1 MNLNVKYLLI
11 SVTVIA
17 VVCDTMLLPFYPGFF
32 ASAFGITD
40 PAYVGGYIAAFCL
53 VVLLAFP
60 CWARLAEQQSVLNIL
75 LVTQLA
81 AAIFSLLCYQVE
93 SLSAFWLV
101 SLLMFVCKA
110 SYLLIYPLVMR
121 LETPGKQGQTI
132 GVLSLIVHF
141 GAIGGAV
148 LGGVMLQYFEPRQ
161 VFVLM
166 ACGDLLQTAICC
178 YLKYAGH
185 TLPLAPPPAAQA
197 SAGPVASA
205 NKPPLVKLALLML
218 LFYFSAYLMQPFFV
232 SYWQQLSASANQVTA
247 ALVFAIPA
255 FIALLVLLWQ
265 YRFAPAHA
273 NHTGLHTALW
283 LTGSG
288 LALQAL
294 PQPLLVIAGRCL
306 FGLGLFL
313 ATVRLDLL
321 LFRLSTPERYAS
333 DFSKIYMAQSL
344 GVLLASYCA
353 GAVVAAT
360 GLRMPLLVA
369 TAALA
374 LTWLCY
380 LLLFS
385 QGWRPSTTATNA
397 SQRLQ

>member
-1 MNLNVKYLLI
+1 MNRQVKYLLI
-11 SVTVIA
+11 SITVIA

-32 ASAFGITD
+32 TSAFAITD

-53 VVLLAFP
+53 VVMLAFP
-60 CWARLAEQQSVLNIL
+60 CWARLAKKQSVLDIL

-81 AAIFSLLCYQVE
+81 AALFSLLCYRVE

-110 SYLLIYPLVMR
+110 SYLLIYPQVMR

-132 GVLSLIVHF
+132 GLLSLIVHF

-148 LGGVMLQYFEPRQ
+148 LGGAMLQYFSPRQ

-178 YLKYAGH
+178 YLKYAGQ
-185 TLPLAPPPAAQA
+185 TLPLTKAPATTA
-197 SAGPVASA
+197 SAQPATGFISPALA
-205 NKPPLVKLALLML
+205 KLALLML
-218 LFYFSAYLMQPFFV
+218 LFYFSVYLMQPFFV
-232 SYWQQLSASANQVTA
+232 SYWQQISASANQLTA

-265 YRFAPAHA
+265 HRFAPAQA

-333 DFSKIYMAQSL
+333 DFSKIYIAQSL

-360 GLRMPLLVA
+360 GLSMPLRVA

-380 LLLFS
+380 LWLFS
-385 QGWRPSTTATNA
+385 KGWRPSVAATDA
-397 SQRLQ
+397 SQRL